1 MQQEQMVD
9 EAEEVEEAEEEAEA
23 EEIELDQEQSS
34 EETLLGS
41 HSIIEHTQFEESEDE
56 QKEWGNDESE
66 GGEDSQV
73 EQVSESMEEESIQ
86 NA

>member
-41 HSIIEHTQFEESEDE
+41 HSIIEHT
-56 QKEWGNDESE
+56 
-66 GGEDSQV
+66 
-73 EQVSESMEEESIQ
+73 
-86 NA
+86 